1 MSKFCGSCGAPLDI
15 DDKFCGSCGSKIE
28 ENKQMIDMSKDKAV
42 RLSKPEKK
50 PRKRGMFSL
59 LALIVVFALGIGS
72 IPGILGEGKIKP
84 IKVQRGP
91 EPLAAQTS
99 SEASAIALKQY
110 IYARIKTEEFEKAVL
125 DKASIPE
132 LKIIS
137 ESTARAWED
146 AMVFASVAEEI
157 NIQAIEVLE
166 SKIISRTK
174 ILNAFQSQLMF
185 TAAAPVRYQT
195 FTLTPI
201 VPKEID
207 PKTWA
212 ESLTKKFDSTKG
224 ARRYNQLAQQL
235 GTDAKAAYEQM
246 QLAQQI
252 INNEATEDAAFWDKL
267 TQAAQ
272 VTKTAC
278 KVGLLGISMIGTG
291 GGSVALLEGAGLLVG
306 GVDCIVD
313 VAETGSTIILGDG
326 NQVAVAFGDIKEKM
340 GPVSSLVGLVT
351 LNPSGIGKAAKDTTE
366 ALVYV
371 SDSLVD
377 LFFEDKVMGI
387 KVEGVS
393 NHVISI
399 TSEVVRAGTEETL
412 RDIGLKWPLDND
424 VKAIADI
431 LMGWKPDKDVTVA
444 RLDAL
449 AQQSAAIYENPE
461 LYNNTADSGLEKIP
475 EEELEEWEAAL
486 ADREVDST
494 DTEAPVT
501 ATDKSSSNISG
512 TYTCDIS
519 GQFINES
526 LSITIKD
533 NGDGTAVV
541 TNFDLWDMGS
551 ESFPARYNSDTG
563 KFFFDIFEADFIK
576 TGGSFTATGELY
588 VEGQKHVVSLR

>member
-1 MSKFCGSCGAPLDI
+1 MSKFCGSCGTPIDI

-72 IPGILGEGKIKP
+72 IPGILGEDKIKP
-84 IKVQRGP
+84 VKVQRGP

-125 DKASIPE
+125 DKVSIPE

-146 AMVFASVAEEI
+146 AVVYASVAEEI

-174 ILNAFQSQLMF
+174 ILNAFQSQLMV

-212 ESLTKKFDSTKG
+212 ESITKKFDSTKG
-224 ARRYNQLAQQL
+224 ARRYHQLAQQL

-246 QLAQQI
+246 QIAQQI

-371 SDSLVD
+371 SDSLAD

-412 RDIGLKWPLDND
+412 KDIGLKWPLDND
-424 VKAIADI
+424 IKAIADI

-444 RLDAL
+444 RLDEL

-494 DTEAPVT
+494 DTEASVT

-551 ESFPARYNSDTG
+551 ESSPAR
-563 KFFFDIFEADFIK
+563 
-576 TGGSFTATGELY
+576 
-588 VEGQKHVVSLR
+588 

>member
-28 ENKQMIDMSKDKAV
+28 GNKQMIDMSKDKAV

-72 IPGILGEGKIKP
+72 IPGILGEDKIKP
-84 IKVQRGP
+84 VKVQRGP

-146 AMVFASVAEEI
+146 AMVYASVAEEI

-291 GGSVALLEGAGLLVG
+291 GGSVALLEGTGLLVG

-399 TSEVVRAGTEETL
+399 TSEIVKAGTEETL
-412 RDIGLKWPLDND
+412 RDIGLKWPLDD
-424 VKAIADI
+424 DIKAIADI
-431 LMGWKPDKDVTVA
+431 LMGWKPDKDVTIA

-449 AQQSAAIYENPE
+449 AQQSAAIHENPE
-461 LYNNTADSGLEKIP
+461 LFNDPPGSGLEEIP
-475 EEELEEWEAAL
+475 EEELEEWEAVL
-486 ADREVDST
+486 DEREGESNGT
-494 DTEAPVT
+494 QAPV
-501 ATDKSSSNISG
+501 SSTSKPETNISG
-512 TYTCDIS
+512 TYRCDIS
-519 GQFINES
+519 GQYLNES
-526 LSITIKD
+526 LSITIRD

-551 ESFPARYNSDTG
+551 ERLPARYNSDTG
-563 KFFFDIFEADFIK
+563 RFSFDMFDAVFTK
-576 TGGSFTATGELY
+576 TGGVFTASGELY
-588 VEGQKHVVSLR
+588 IEGQKHIVSLY

>member
-28 ENKQMIDMSKDKAV
+28 GNKQMIDMSKDKAV

-72 IPGILGEGKIKP
+72 IPGILGEDKIKP
-84 IKVQRGP
+84 VKVQRGP

-146 AMVFASVAEEI
+146 AMVYASVAEEI

-494 DTEAPVT
+494 DTDAPVT

-551 ESFPARYNSDTG
+551 ERLPARYNSDTG
-563 KFFFDIFEADFIK
+563 RFSFDMFDAVFTK
-576 TGGSFTATGELY
+576 TGGVFTASGELY
-588 VEGQKHVVSLR
+588 IEGQKHIVSLY

>member
-72 IPGILGEGKIKP
+72 IPGVLGEGKIKP

-278 KVGLLGISMIGTG
+278 KV
-291 GGSVALLEGAGLLVG
+291 
-306 GVDCIVD
+306 
-313 VAETGSTIILGDG
+313 
-326 NQVAVAFGDIKEKM
+326 
-340 GPVSSLVGLVT
+340 
-351 LNPSGIGKAAKDTTE
+351 
-366 ALVYV
+366 
-371 SDSLVD
+371 
-377 LFFEDKVMGI
+377 
-387 KVEGVS
+387 
-393 NHVISI
+393 
-399 TSEVVRAGTEETL
+399 
-412 RDIGLKWPLDND
+412 
-424 VKAIADI
+424 
-431 LMGWKPDKDVTVA
+431 
-444 RLDAL
+444 
-449 AQQSAAIYENPE
+449 
-461 LYNNTADSGLEKIP
+461 
-475 EEELEEWEAAL
+475 
-486 ADREVDST
+486 
-494 DTEAPVT
+494 
-501 ATDKSSSNISG
+501 
-512 TYTCDIS
+512 
-519 GQFINES
+519 
-526 LSITIKD
+526 
-533 NGDGTAVV
+533 
-541 TNFDLWDMGS
+541 
-551 ESFPARYNSDTG
+551 
-563 KFFFDIFEADFIK
+563 
-576 TGGSFTATGELY
+576 
-588 VEGQKHVVSLR
+588 